1 MDKKDIK
8 AILMSMRT
16 TENDGM
22 INKLLGKI
30 DMMDDTS
37 LQNAVKQVGDTEEAV
52 RTFFENKIAEK
63 QNTNKEEHTPINEM
77 FSYGM

>member
-30 DMMDDTS
+30 DMMDDT
-37 LQNAVKQVGDTEEAV
+37 
-52 RTFFENKIAEK
+52 
-63 QNTNKEEHTPINEM
+63 
-77 FSYGM
+77 